1 MYLIFFSEFRDVDIQ
16 VQLHKMSTVLICKSN
31 NQIFKL
37 LHMCKQH
44 SPLKASLC
52 ILVSAHTPVVHSE
65 PLTPKSQ

>member
-44 SPLKASLC
+44 SPLKSQ
-52 ILVSAHTPVVHSE
+52 
-65 PLTPKSQ
+65 PLYPS